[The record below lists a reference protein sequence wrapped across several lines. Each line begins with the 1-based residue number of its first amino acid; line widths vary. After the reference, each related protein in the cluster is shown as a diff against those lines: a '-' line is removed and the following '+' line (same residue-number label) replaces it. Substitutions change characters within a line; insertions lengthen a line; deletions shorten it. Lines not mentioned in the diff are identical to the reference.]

1 MPNRNTTARRA
12 LWLCAA
18 PAALMASVSAHAADV
33 PAGDAGI
40 KTITD
45 FIAAYAGKAAAPTI
59 KVTPQ
64 GSSYLVT
71 LDLGAATAALKPT
84 GFTYDP
90 AQLEARVFQQDD
102 GAWRIDQAGIPPI
115 TGHMQLPEARG
126 GGKIDAHVEVSK
138 LNATT
143 VIDPKLGWI
152 ASGHGAADK
161 VTVVENG
168 PGIEEYLEFSQL
180 KYEASTKP
188 ANPGLTTTLNEPVGG
203 LSIVVDLDPKGL
215 DPKTKAPAK
224 PVHISAKGENG
235 VVNVA
240 MKDFQPAPLLD
251 AWRFAVAHPERADYA
266 RDFDALKSIVGAVI
280 ADRLTIEETFALEKL
295 SFNTETGPVTVEG
308 GKFAVGG
315 VNAGADSGFSEHFS
329 ARALKLP
336 DGMVPSMYAAV
347 IPTAFDIGFKA
358 TGFDVPSAAQE
369 WFADAKLA
377 GDGPVLSPEDQSK
390 VSAKLMQSRPIVV
403 DIEPSHLTA
412 PSLDIAFEGKVTIES
427 GKPYGAITI
436 KVRDFDK
443 TAQAV
448 QALGQD
454 AQQKLVPMIAMAKGL
469 GKQNPDGTMV
479 WVGELGRDHVMKI
492 NGLPLG
498 KSPM

>member
-1 MPNRNTTARRA
+1 MPNRKQTRRRS

-18 PAALMASVSAHAADV
+18 PAALMASVTAHAADQS
-33 PAGDAGI
+33 ANDAGV

-45 FIAAYAGKAAAPTI
+45 FIGAYAGKATLPTI

-64 GSSYLVT
+64 GSAYLVT

-90 AQLEARVFQQDD
+90 AKLEAKVFQQDD
-102 GAWRIDQAGIPPI
+102 GAWRIEQAGIPPV

-126 GGKIDAHVEVSK
+126 GGKIDAHVEISK

-143 VIDPKLGWI
+143 VIDPKLGWV
-152 ASGHGAADK
+152 ASGHGTADK
-161 VTVVENG
+161 VAVVENG

-180 KYEASTKP
+180 KYDASTKP
-188 ANPGLTTTLNEPVGG
+188 ANPGLTTTLNEPIGG
-203 LSIVVDLDPKGL
+203 LSIVVDIDPKGV
-215 DPKTKAPAK
+215 DPSTKGPAK
-224 PVHISAKGENG
+224 PVHISSKGENG
-235 VVNVA
+235 AVTVA
-240 MKDFQPAPLLD
+240 LKDFQPAPLLD

-266 RDFDALKSIVGAVI
+266 RDFDALKSIVNALI
-280 ADRLTIEETFALEKL
+280 ADRLSIDETFALEKL
-295 SFNTETGPVTVEG
+295 SFNTETGPVSIEG
-308 GKFAVGG
+308 GKVAVGG
-315 VNAGADSGFSEHFS
+315 VNAGADSGFYEHIS
-329 ARALKLP
+329 ARAIKLP
-336 DGMVPSMYAAV
+336 DGMVPPMYAAV
-347 IPTAFDIGFKA
+347 TPSAIDIGFKA

-369 WFADAKLA
+369 WFADAKLD
-377 GDGPVLSPEDQSK
+377 GDGPVLSSDDQSK
-390 VSAKLMQSRPIVV
+390 VSAKLIQSRPIVV
-403 DIEPSHLTA
+403 DIQPSHVTA
-412 PSLDIAFEGKVTIES
+412 PSLDIAFEGKVTFEA
-427 GKPYGAITI
+427 GKPYGSITL

-448 QALGQD
+448 QAMGQD

-479 WVGELGRDHVMKI
+479 WVGELGRDHVMKV